1 MRVIVC
7 GAGRVGLSIASY
19 LSYQDN
25 HVTVIDRDVNLIRR
39 ITDTY
44 DINGTVG
51 HASQPDVLKKAGCEN
66 ADIILAVTDSDE
78 VNMVACQVAHS
89 VFGVSKKIARI
100 RQREYRDPAWS
111 NLFSRNHMPIDVIIS
126 PEEEIAAGILSRMSV
141 PGTTNDITLADHK
154 IHVFGIICAEDS
166 PIEGNSMKSIDYSLR
181 NVDYR
186 ILVVFRDGETIIPND
201 DYIARRGDEIYF
213 LTPRASLFELLSQ
226 LGIKRK
232 SSGNM
237 IICGGGVIGRFLAEK
252 IYEENEFLKRNV
264 IVIEKN
270 IERARIFSRTV
281 DRALVL
287 NGSALD
293 KDILEEAGVDNCS
306 VLVGVMDSDEN
317 NILSA
322 VLAKKMGARYVIAL
336 NTNKL
341 YNRLLPDKIIDA
353 IVNPETITVSRI
365 LHYLRRGRI
374 LSVNTLRESSAELI
388 EAEVSDH
395 CSIANVPLSEIAFP
409 KDVMIGGIYR
419 PSTKEIILPKK
430 DTVILAGDIA
440 IVLSAA
446 KDIKQVEKLF
456 SFSIDLF

>member
-1 MRVIVC
+1 MRVIIC

-25 HVTVIDRDVNLIRR
+25 HVTVIDKDVNLIRR

-78 VNMVACQVAHS
+78 VNMVACQIAHS
-89 VFGVSKKIARI
+89 VFGVTKKIARI

-126 PEEEIAAGILSRMSV
+126 PEEEIASGILSRMSV
-141 PGTTNDITLADHK
+141 PGTTNDITLADNK
-154 IHVFGIICAEDS
+154 IHVFGIICSAEN
-166 PIEGNSMKSIDYSLR
+166 PLEGNSIKTIDYTLR

-186 ILVVFRDGETIIPND
+186 ILIVFRDGESIIPNE
-201 DYIARRGDEIYF
+201 DYVAKRGDEIYF
-213 LTPRASLFELLSQ
+213 LTKRSSLFDLLAQ
-226 LGIKRK
+226 LGINRK
-232 SSGNM
+232 SSGNTV
-237 IICGGGVIGRFLAEK
+237 ICGGGVIGQFLAEK
-252 IYEENEFLKRNV
+252 IYEENDFLRRNV
-264 IVIEKN
+264 IVIERS
-270 IERARIFSRTV
+270 IERARIFNRSV
-281 DRALVL
+281 QQALVL

-293 KDILEEAGVDNCS
+293 KDILEEAGVPNCS
-306 VLVGVMDSDEN
+306 VFVGVMDSNEN

-322 VLAKKMGARYVIAL
+322 VLAKKMGAKYAIAL

-341 YNRLLPDKIIDA
+341 YNQLLPDKIIDA

-365 LHYLRRGRI
+365 LHYLRKGRI
-374 LSVNTLRESSAELI
+374 LSVNTLREARAELI
-388 EAEVSDH
+388 EAEVSDS
-395 CSIANVPLSEIAFP
+395 CSIVNVPISDISLP
-409 KDVMIGGIYR
+409 KDVIIGGIYR
-419 PSTKEIILPKK
+419 PSTQEIILPKK